1 MPDSLVSQLVN
12 SAWDKISEAVAD
24 GLASGKQPTLADVV
38 SVVTRQLD
46 ATTWDLPVDRQADDC
61 WRRFRRSTTMTAFDY
76 QYRFLLSYDALR
88 SPDTDRI
95 RTWAE
100 RARRFEFRHILGEL
114 VDVAR
119 RNHFPVGTTPS
130 RATVGGWGELRCLAF
145 SNAPGNL
152 TALEWDGP
160 IRLNFRSP
168 GAPIQALLFRLGG
181 GPYLQRPADLAL
193 GWLPAGDDGAHLVLT
208 EQIQIVNATE
218 NTITGINMVGQ

>member
-24 GLASGKQPTLADVV
+24 GLAPVKQQTLADVV

-46 ATTWDLPVDRQADDC
+46 DMTWGPPVVRQAGGG
-61 WRRFRRSTTMTAFDY
+61 WRRLRTSTTMTAFDY
-76 QYRFLLSYDALR
+76 QYRLPLSDDALR

-100 RARRFEFRHILGEL
+100 AARGFELMHVLGQL
-114 VDVAR
+114 VDVATR
-119 RNHFPVGTTPS
+119 HHYSAGTLS
-130 RATVGGWGELRCLAF
+130 RATADGWGELRCLAF
-145 SNAPGNL
+145 SDAPGNL
-152 TALEWDGP
+152 TAPNWDGP
-160 IRLNFRSP
+160 IRLDFRSP
-168 GAPIQALLFRLGG
+168 GPPIQALLFRLGG

-193 GWLPAGDDGAHLVLT
+193 GWLPAPDGGADLVLT

-218 NTITGINMVGQ
+218 NTIIGIKMVGQ